1 MAADASAAQRAY
13 DEIKRLILDG
23 ALPVRSRLDLEDLA
37 RRVGVSSMPVRLAL
51 NLLNAERLVRPGEH
65 SGYEVA
71 LWPAAELAQLYEWR
85 GALLTLVLPSTAS
98 APELQRLARTQPYAQ
113 AVETVMRMLEGGANP
128 NLRRSALNAD
138 ERLRAARV
146 AEARHSWRCS
156 GRVRSAGDR
165 DCPEDEAREHSDEV
179 ISTTPHSRRRG
190 HTRAHRPEGAPAER
204 CAAVN
209 AYLIFMLISSVI
221 VARPRILLLG
231 E

>member
-1 MAADASAAQRAY
+1 MAVDASAAQRAY

-37 RRVGVSSMPVRLAL
+37 RRLGVSSMPVRLAL

-113 AVETVMRMLEGGANP
+113 AVESVMRMLESGANP

-146 AEARHSWRCS
+146 AEPDILGDVQGEFEALVTAIAQRTR
-156 GRVRSAGDR
+156 RV
-165 DCPEDEAREHSDEV
+165 
-179 ISTTPHSRRRG
+179 STLMKSYQRRRMQSVEAI
-190 HTRAHRPEGAPAER
+190 RERIALKALPSNGAPR
-204 CAAVN
+204 
-209 AYLIFMLISSVI
+209 
-221 VARPRILLLG
+221 
-231 E
+231 

>member
-1 MAADASAAQRAY
+1 MAVDASAAQRAY

-37 RRVGVSSMPVRLAL
+37 RRLGVSSMPVRLAL

-85 GALLTLVLPSTAS
+85 GALLTLVLPST
-98 APELQRLARTQPYAQ
+98 PELQRLARTQPYAQ

-146 AEARHSWRCS
+146 AEADIL
-156 GRVRSAGDR
+156 GDVQG
-165 DCPEDEAREHSDEV
+165 EFEALVTAIAQRTKRM
-179 ISTTPHSRRRG
+179 STLMKSYQRRRIQAAEAI
-190 HTRAHRPEGAPAER
+190 RERIALKALPPNGAPR
-204 CAAVN
+204 
-209 AYLIFMLISSVI
+209 
-221 VARPRILLLG
+221 
-231 E
+231 

>member
-1 MAADASAAQRAY
+1 MAVDASAAQRAY

-37 RRVGVSSMPVRLAL
+37 RRLGVSSMPVRLAL

-146 AEARHSWRCS
+146 AEADIL
-156 GRVRSAGDR
+156 GDVQG
-165 DCPEDEAREHSDEV
+165 EFEALVTAIAQRTKRM
-179 ISTTPHSRRRG
+179 STLMKSYQRRRIQ
-190 HTRAHRPEGAPAER
+190 GAEAIRER
-204 CAAVN
+204 IALKALPPN
-209 AYLIFMLISSVI
+209 GE
-221 VARPRILLLG
+221 PR
-231 E
+231 

>member
-113 AVETVMRMLEGGANP
+113 AVENVMRMLEGGANP

-146 AEARHSWRCS
+146 AEADILGDVQGEFEALVTAIAQRTK
-156 GRVRSAGDR
+156 RV
-165 DCPEDEAREHSDEV
+165 
-179 ISTTPHSRRRG
+179 STLMKSYQRRRIQG
-190 HTRAHRPEGAPAER
+190 AEAIRERIALKALPPNGAPR
-204 CAAVN
+204 
-209 AYLIFMLISSVI
+209 
-221 VARPRILLLG
+221 
-231 E
+231 